1 MTLDGLGFSRI
12 LIQDF
17 NPECIVR
24 QIPGKFFTRTIE
36 IDDDNFFSRLVCSIV
51 HSKWYI
57 LSLYAAALSMQ
68 WQVNISSL
76 ALSPALH
83 VNSIV
88 VSRKLDVHA

>member
-36 IDDDNFFSRLVCSIV
+36 IDDDNFFI
-51 HSKWYI
+51 
-57 LSLYAAALSMQ
+57 AG
-68 WQVNISSL
+68 SS
-76 ALSPALH
+76 A
-83 VNSIV
+83 V
-88 VSRKLDVHA
+88 